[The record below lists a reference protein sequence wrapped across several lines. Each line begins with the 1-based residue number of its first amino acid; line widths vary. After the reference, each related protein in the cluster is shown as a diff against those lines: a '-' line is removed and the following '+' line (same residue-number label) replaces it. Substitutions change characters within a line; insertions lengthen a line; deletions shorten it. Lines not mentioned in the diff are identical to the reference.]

1 MWTHIA
7 SDVSDGH
14 RLDLYERGGVFMI
27 RADGWELMNGAYHAS
42 EDQLG
47 RLAGLLPRASE
58 PAILLGGLGLGYTLA
73 SLLKTLQG
81 RFGAAPARV
90 TVAER
95 SGAVLR
101 WYGDFVN
108 PGLAAT
114 PPSGV
119 RLVESDVVDWL
130 GVGRGWDV
138 IVLDV
143 DNGPEALSA
152 PGNAV
157 LYGEDGL
164 ARCRDSLAPAGHL
177 LLWAGFEDLGFVA
190 RACAVGFSVAR
201 GYVTLPNRPDQ
212 AHLIYV
218 LSRERLPS
226 AALGCTRG
234 LDRCGAG
241 RVGQAEVRRHRRR
254 NRRLSPWTE
263 HRCGWRGGV
272 TPLCQAETNRRPHD
286 PYAAPRIRH
295 QQILI
300 A

>member
-1 MWTHIA
+1 MWTRIETA
-7 SDVSDGH
+7 ASDGH
-14 RLDLYERGGVFMI
+14 RLDLYERNGVFMI
-27 RADGWELMNGAYHAS
+27 RADGWELMSGAYHAS

-73 SLLKTLQG
+73 SLLETLQG
-81 RFGAAPARV
+81 RFGTASARV

-101 WYGDFVN
+101 WFGSFVN
-108 PGLAAT
+108 PGLAAEL
-114 PPSGV
+114 PAGV

-143 DNGPEALSA
+143 DNGPAALSA

-157 LYGEDGL
+157 LYEEDGL
-164 ARCRDSLAPAGHL
+164 ARCWDSLAAEGHL
-177 LLWAGFEDLGFVA
+177 LLWAGFEDREFVA

-212 AHLIYV
+212 AHVLYV
-218 LSRERLPS
+218 LSREKLSPAEREAWTGAERGGLDTLSFDDIDGEADACCHGQNS
-226 AALGCTRG
+226 AAGG
-234 LDRCGAG
+234 GA
-241 RVGQAEVRRHRRR
+241 A
-254 NRRLSPWTE
+254 
-263 HRCGWRGGV
+263 
-272 TPLCQAETNRRPHD
+272 
-286 PYAAPRIRH
+286 
-295 QQILI
+295 
-300 A
+300 